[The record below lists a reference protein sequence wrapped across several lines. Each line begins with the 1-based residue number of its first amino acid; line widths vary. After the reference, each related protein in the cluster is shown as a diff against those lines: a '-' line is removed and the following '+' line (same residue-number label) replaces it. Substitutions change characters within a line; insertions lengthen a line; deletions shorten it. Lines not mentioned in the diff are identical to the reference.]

1 MLHMCTVT
9 PLLVEMN
16 KEEKQRRKKTGQR
29 MFVSVTG
36 PSLDLCHIFG
46 CEIKI
51 AESKTKSKSDD
62 EQTQR
67 EKRDDTCLF
76 WC

>member
-1 MLHMCTVT
+1 
-9 PLLVEMN
+9 
-16 KEEKQRRKKTGQR
+16 

-51 AESKTKSKSDD
+51 AESKTQIKSDD
-62 EQTQR
+62 GQTQR

-76 WC
+76 WF